1 LHIGARELTR
11 LLLLGVGIVITLLVG
26 VGIGYYS
33 QREEVATSTVTTTYT
48 AITTVSGSGS
58 PFDAAHEVQLACAY
72 LKSEFNASLGLVWE
86 TPSHESFF
94 LNSDNYLASMVL
106 SRECGNFGLAERINQ
121 TLARYNAQEF
131 PNQYMVFSCR
141 EDLNGSENY
150 NLSGKVWTTINNRPG
165 GPLNESY
172 ADIAF
177 LQAYYEKMCAGS
189 ALGALAAFDAG
200 AAEYNGI
207 GFNDTAY
214 REGQN
219 QGTYQ
224 TYKLA
229 LYIYTAELLGQR
241 VPLSVLKSLLQM
253 QAPDGGFYTGYYS
266 GLTHGNTTMNT
277 ETTSLAMLALSS

>member
-1 LHIGARELTR
+1 
-11 LLLLGVGIVITLLVG
+11 LLLLGVAIVIALLVG
-26 VGIGYYS
+26 VAIGYYS
-33 QREEVATSTVTTTYT
+33 QREEVATSTVTATYT
-48 AITTVSGSGS
+48 AITTVSVTGS

-72 LKSEFNASLGLVWE
+72 LESDYNASLGLVWE
-86 TPSHESFF
+86 TPSHERFF
-94 LNSDNYLASMVL
+94 LYSDNYLASLVL
-106 SRECGNFGLAERINQ
+106 SRECGNLGLAERINQ

-150 NLSGKVWTTINNRPG
+150 NLSGKVWTTINNRSG

-189 ALGALAAFDAG
+189 AFGALEAFDAG

-207 GFNDTAY
+207 GFNDTAFQ
-214 REGQN
+214 EGQN
-219 QGTYQ
+219 QGIYQ

-229 LYIYTAELLGQR
+229 LYIYAVELLGQR
-241 VPLSVLKSLLQM
+241 VPLSALESLLQM
-253 QAPDGGFYTGYYS
+253 QAPDGGFYSGYYL
-266 GLTHGNTTMNT
+266 GLTHGNTTTNT
-277 ETTSLAMLALSS
+277 ETTSLAILALSN